1 MQVIIKHA
9 LFPAYF
15 IISFFLPAE
24 VFASHCGI
32 DAMYYHVN
40 VGAVSS
46 KYLQ

>member
-1 MQVIIKHA
+1 MQVIIKRA
-9 LFPAYF
+9 PFSCLFH
-15 IISFFLPAE
+15 FFLPAE